1 MFNTIKLLAIILASL
16 LLTANACSSSK
27 NKSSATPQTPTTQ
40 QTATT
45 TQLASLE
52 KAYFAAGCFW
62 CVEAIF
68 ESVEGVE
75 EAISGYTGGSIKN
88 PTYKQVA
95 SGQTRHAEAVE
106 VYFNPE
112 VVSYQ
117 TLLDVFFGSHNPTS
131 VDRQGPDVG
140 PQYRSGIYYANES
153 QKTIVESYLQ
163 KLKSE
168 GRYKAPIA
176 TEIAP
181 LTIFYTAE
189 KYHQNYERLNPNN
202 PYVQNVSIPRLKS
215 FQAKFPELLKKNAK
229 H

>member
-1 MFNTIKLLAIILASL
+1 MIKLISFVLTL
-16 LLTANACSSSK
+16 LLTTNACSTLNKNQSSDK
-27 NKSSATPQTPTTQ
+27 Q
-40 QTATT
+40 QTASTATT
-45 TQLASLE
+45 AKKTTNLKGLE

-75 EAISGYTGGSIKN
+75 EAISGYTGGTIKN
-88 PTYKQVA
+88 PNYKQVS

-117 TLLDVFFGSHNPTS
+117 TLLDVFFGSHDATS
-131 VDRQGPDVG
+131 VDRQGPDTG
-140 PQYRSGIYYANES
+140 PQYRSGIYYANDA
-153 QKTIVESYLQ
+153 QKNTVEAYLK
-163 KLKSE
+163 KLNSE

-176 TEIAP
+176 TEIAA
-181 LTIFYTAE
+181 LTVFYPAE
-189 KYHQNYERLNPNN
+189 AYHQNYERLNPNN
-202 PYVQNVSIPRLKS
+202 PYVQNVSIPRLKR
-215 FQAKFPELLKKNAK
+215 FQAKFPELLKKGK